1 MSKSDGLTVP
11 SALESCITAYLRE
24 KRAAGRSRETL
35 AVYTRVIQEVV
46 LPFCRQSGITEP
58 GQLGARELS
67 ALSAGLLDGTR
78 SRSGRSLS
86 MPSVASYARTINVFL
101 EWLTKQGETVSS
113 RVQKPRLPKRV
124 VDVLS
129 RQDIRALE
137 DAAPTE
143 RDKLIVRILA
153 DTGMR
158 LGELLGMSTDPL
170 RQEPGRKWYLKVWG
184 KGDKERMVPIQP
196 RLATRI
202 DRYARRTRKESP
214 SGTLF
219 LGNRRSLKTGEY
231 EPLTASEAAHLIR
244 DLGQDVLKRRV
255 HPTSSAAP
263 SSRSRRARGCTPS
276 WWPRS
281 SATRAWP

>member
-1 MSKSDGLTVP
+1 VP

-35 AVYTRVIQEVV
+35 AVYTRVLQEVL

-58 GQLGARELS
+58 GQLGARELN

-78 SRSGRSLS
+78 SRSGRPLS

-101 EWLTKQGETVSS
+101 EWLAKQGETVSS

-129 RQDIRALE
+129 REDIRALE

-153 DTGMR
+153 DTGVR
-158 LGELLGMSTDPL
+158 LGELLAADPL
-170 RQEPGRKWYLKVWG
+170 RQEPDRKWYLKVRG

-196 RLATRI
+196 GLATRI
-202 DRYARRTRKESP
+202 DRYARRTRKKSS

-255 HPTSSAAP
+255 HPHLVR
-263 SSRSRRARGCTPS
+263 RSFVTEQRHSGDG
-276 WWPRS
+276 
-281 SATRAWP
+281 

>member
-143 RDKLIVRILA
+143 RDKLIGRILA
-153 DTGMR
+153 DTGVR
-158 LGELLGMSTDPL
+158 LGELLTADSL
-170 RQEPGRKWYLKVWG
+170 RQEPDRKWYLKVRG

-202 DRYARRTRKESP
+202 DRYARRTRKEAP

-244 DLGQDVLKRRV
+244 DLGQDVLKPRV

-263 SSRSRRARGCTPS
+263 SSLSSGTRGTASSRVKCHSGVFRYEI
-276 WWPRS
+276 
-281 SATRAWP
+281 

>member
-153 DTGMR
+153 DTGVR
-158 LGELLGMSTDPL
+158 LGELLTADSL
-170 RQEPGRKWYLKVWG
+170 RQEPDRKWYLKVRG

-263 SSRSRRARGCTPS
+263 SSLSSGTRGTGSSRVKCHSGVFRYEI
-276 WWPRS
+276 
-281 SATRAWP
+281 

>member
-86 MPSVASYARTINVFL
+86 RPSVAS
-101 EWLTKQGETVSS
+101 
-113 RVQKPRLPKRV
+113 
-124 VDVLS
+124 
-129 RQDIRALE
+129 
-137 DAAPTE
+137 
-143 RDKLIVRILA
+143 
-153 DTGMR
+153 
-158 LGELLGMSTDPL
+158 
-170 RQEPGRKWYLKVWG
+170 
-184 KGDKERMVPIQP
+184 
-196 RLATRI
+196 
-202 DRYARRTRKESP
+202 YARRTRKESP

-244 DLGQDVLKRRV
+244 DLGQDVLKPRV

-263 SSRSRRARGCTPS
+263 SSLSSGTRGTASRVLIFAPGGARKG
-276 WWPRS
+276 
-281 SATRAWP
+281 

>member
-35 AVYTRVIQEVV
+35 AVYTRVLQEVV

-129 RQDIRALE
+129 REDIRALE

-153 DTGMR
+153 DTGVR
-158 LGELLGMSTDPL
+158 LGELLPADPL
-170 RQEPGRKWYLKVWG
+170 RQEPDPEVVPEGPGQGRQGAHGPHPAQARDSDRSLRPPDS
-184 KGDKERMVPIQP
+184 KGVAQWHALPGQP
-196 RLATRI
+196 AQPEDRRVRATHRFGGGAP
-202 DRYARRTRKESP
+202 DPRPRPGRAQATSSP
-214 SGTLF
+214 HLV
-219 LGNRRSLKTGEY
+219 RRSFVTEQRHSG
-231 EPLTASEAAHLIR
+231 
-244 DLGQDVLKRRV
+244 DG
-255 HPTSSAAP
+255 
-263 SSRSRRARGCTPS
+263 
-276 WWPRS
+276 
-281 SATRAWP
+281 

>member
-35 AVYTRVIQEVV
+35 AVYTRVLQEVV
-46 LPFCRQSGITEP
+46 LPFCRQSGITAP

-86 MPSVASYARTINVFL
+86 MPSVARYARTINVFL

-129 RQDIRALE
+129 REDIRALE

-143 RDKLIVRILA
+143 RDKLIGRILA
-153 DTGMR
+153 DTGVR
-158 LGELLGMSTDPL
+158 LGELLTADSL
-170 RQEPGRKWYLKVWG
+170 RQEPDRKWYLKVRG

-244 DLGQDVLKRRV
+244 DLGQDVLKPRV

-263 SSRSRRARGCTPS
+263 SSLSSGTRGTASSRVKCHSGVFRYEI
-276 WWPRS
+276 
-281 SATRAWP
+281 